1 MQELIKLAKPIRD
14 KYLLASCLGF
24 TVESYELV
32 YCCCQILKVG
42 PGLVDRNQT
51 KQMKIRLPLHVHS
64 FSISSSLSDN
74 FFFLSVNSVKKNN
87 RWLQLVAYDMHK
99 RQWCM
104 WAEIRDNF
112 LLKKQLVLQLTSDCV
127 HENQSCSRVFSFS
140 WLQQRVIQT
149 LRVLP
154 YFWIDLEIPLLR
166 GGRMEALPSMQI
178 IGRDLLKRTHQL
190 HSLHEWCFSPRVAFG
205 MVRGWEHVVPSLG
218 VIRERGKSSE
228 GDPGNW
234 QPW

>member
-1 MQELIKLAKPIRD
+1 MSLYTLAVRYSRWALAWLTETKPNKWKFGRHCM
-14 KYLLASCLGF
+14 S
-24 TVESYELV
+24 TVSPLV
-32 YCCCQILKVG
+32 QVWVI
-42 PGLVDRNQT
+42 
-51 KQMKIRLPLHVHS
+51 I
-64 FSISSSLSDN
+64 
-74 FFFLSVNSVKKNN
+74 FFFLSVNSVKKNY
-87 RWLQLVAYDMHK
+87 RWLQLVAHDMHK

-112 LLKKQLVLQLTSDCV
+112 LLKKQLVLELTSDCV
-127 HENQSCSRVFSFS
+127 HENQSCSHVFSFS

-166 GGRMEALPSMQI
+166 GGRMEALASMQI

-205 MVRGWEHVVPSLG
+205 MVSGWEHVVPSLG

>member
-32 YCCCQILKVG
+32 YGCCQILKVG

-51 KQMKIRLPLHVHS
+51 KQMKIQLPLHVHS

-74 FFFLSVNSVKKNN
+74 FFFLSVNSVKKNY
-87 RWLQLVAYDMHK
+87 RWLQLVPMTCTNASGI
-99 RQWCM
+99 

-127 HENQSCSRVFSFS
+127 HENQSCSRAFSFHDYS
-140 WLQQRVIQT
+140 KGSFKPWE
-149 LRVLP
+149 
-154 YFWIDLEIPLLR
+154 YWAHFWIDLEIPLLEGR
-166 GGRMEALPSMQI
+166 RMEALPSM
-178 IGRDLLKRTHQL
+178 
-190 HSLHEWCFSPRVAFG
+190 
-205 MVRGWEHVVPSLG
+205 
-218 VIRERGKSSE
+218 
-228 GDPGNW
+228 
-234 QPW
+234 